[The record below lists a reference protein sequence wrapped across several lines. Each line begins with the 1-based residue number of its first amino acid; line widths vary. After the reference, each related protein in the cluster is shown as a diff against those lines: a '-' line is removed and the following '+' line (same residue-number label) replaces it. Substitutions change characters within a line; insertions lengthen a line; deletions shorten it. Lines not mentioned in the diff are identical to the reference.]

1 MAGTTNGTV
10 VSFANT
16 PQAKDDILTPLTE
29 DTLGKFTFDVMA
41 NDLGGNAKSLWSL
54 DDGAGASPTDLLQ
67 QDTVHTEALSSD
79 RSKLGAVIWI
89 TADGKI
95 GYDATPL
102 QDALQKLAVGEYA
115 IDSFTYA
122 IRMGNGALSW
132 ATATLRIDGVNDA
145 PVITSTAAAAAGSV
159 QEDSALTAI
168 DTLSASDIDNG
179 ATLAWSVQGSAS
191 GTYGGIAVDVAS
203 GQWTYTL
210 DNGTNGVAGAVQSL
224 AAGESHDE
232 VFTIRVSDGL
242 GGYADQQVTIT
253 VNGTNDAPVGVADT
267 LSATED
273 VAVTYSAA
281 ALLANDTDIDTS
293 HSALHITS
301 VANGT
306 GGTVV
311 LNADGS
317 VIFTPTA
324 DFNGP
329 ATFAYSVSDGMTN
342 SVAMGNVTVNVAAV
356 NDAPVNTVPGA
367 LSTNQNTAKPITGLA
382 VNDVDAGTGQITTSL
397 SVAHG
402 TLTAA
407 AAGGANVTGNG
418 TGVVTIA
425 GTLSQVNA
433 TLAAAISYMPVSGF
447 AGNDTLTMLTSD
459 NGNNGAGGPQSD
471 MDTVAISVTA
481 SNHSPLAG
489 NDMIVVSSHTTGI
502 TIPLAALLA
511 NDTDSDGDALSIINV
526 GNPSSSVLSGLDIS
540 GGNVIFNTGN
550 GDTPQSF
557 SYTLSDG
564 TVTSTGTVAVNFID
578 TKNGVGQPDSVNLSN
593 IQYTGYAASY
603 VDLQGGNDTAIGG
616 GMALDA
622 FIGGNGNDLLVGG
635 SGSDTLTGGSGADVF
650 RFNTALNSAT
660 NVDTI
665 PDFEAN
671 GTDHI
676 QLSASIFASLSG
688 SILASANFAANV
700 GGNAV
705 DGNDYILYDT
715 STGNLYYDG
724 DGNGD
729 GSKTLFAKLTGVT
742 GAVDNTDFVLI

>member
-54 DDGAGASPTDLLQ
+54 DDGTGASPTDLLQ
-67 QDTVHTEALSSD
+67 QDSARTEALSGD

-102 QDALQKLAVGEYA
+102 QDTLQTLAVGEHI

-145 PVITSTAAAAAGSV
+145 PIITSTAAAAAGAV
-159 QEDSALTAI
+159 QEDATLTVSRTLTA
-168 DTLSASDIDNG
+168 SDVDNG
-179 ATLAWSVQGSAS
+179 ATLAWSVQDSADGIYGS
-191 GTYGGIAVDVAS
+191 IAVDAVS

-210 DNGTNGVAGAVQSL
+210 ANGTDGVPGAVQSL

-253 VNGTNDAPVGVADT
+253 VTGVNDAPVAVADT
-267 LSATED
+267 LNATED
-273 VAVTYSAA
+273 VAATYSAA
-281 ALLANDTDIDTS
+281 ALLANDTDIDTLHAS
-293 HSALHITS
+293 LHITS

-317 VIFTPTA
+317 VTFTPTA

-329 ATFAYSVSDGMTN
+329 ATFTYSVGDDMTD
-342 SVAMGNVTVNVAAV
+342 SVTMGNVTVNIAAV

-367 LSTNQNTAKPITGLA
+367 LSTNQNTAKSITGLA
-382 VNDVDAGTGQITTSL
+382 INDVDAGIGQITTSL

-402 TLTAA
+402 TLTAVA
-407 AAGGANVTGNG
+407 VDGATVTNNG
-418 TGVVTIA
+418 TEKVTIA

-433 TLAAAISYMPVSGF
+433 TLAAAISYIPASGF
-447 AGNDTLTMLTSD
+447 AGSDTLSMLTSD
-459 NGNNGAGGPQSD
+459 NGNTGAGGSQSD

-481 SNHSPLAG
+481 SNHAPSAV
-489 NDMIVVSSHTTGI
+489 DDVIVVSSQTTGV
-502 TIPLAALLA
+502 TISVAALLA
-511 NDTDSDGDALSIINV
+511 NDSDSDGNTLNIINV
-526 GNPSSSVLSGLDIS
+526 GNPSSQILNSFSIS
-540 GGNVIFNTGN
+540 GGNIIFTTENPGN
-550 GDTPQSF
+550 NEVAQTF

-564 TVTSTGTVAVNFID
+564 ATTSTGTVNVKLINMG
-578 TKNGVGQPDSVNLSN
+578 NGNGKGQLDSVNLSDAT
-593 IQYTGYAASY
+593 YAGYAASY
-603 VDLQGGNDTAIGG
+603 IDLLGGDDTAIGG
-616 GMALDA
+616 GSALDT
-622 FIGGNGNDLLVGG
+622 FIGGEGN
-635 SGSDTLTGGSGADVF
+635 DTLTGGSSADTF

-665 PDFEAN
+665 TGFQAN

-676 QLSASIFASLSG
+676 QLGTSIFASLSG
-688 SILASANFAANV
+688 SILASANFAANA
-700 GGNAV
+700 GGNAA

-715 STGNLYYDG
+715 STGNLYYDA
-724 DGNGD
+724 DGNG
-729 GSKTLFAKLTGVT
+729 GGAKTLFAKLTGVT
-742 GAVDNTDFVLI
+742 GTVDNTDFALI